1 MKFILPQNAFPPIK
15 LPASFQQ
22 AIVEETD
29 TVVRETVAAS
39 EGFRA
44 DGSGFDSKRW
54 KLVRKKDGIM
64 VYRQS
69 KKFVNRRGC
78 ELPILQSSSSSSQE
92 PGSARNRFEGS
103 FDLGTE
109 RHTRSSFSSGMGD
122 DTVME
127 RMRPHGVTL
136 FAVDGTVDGTVDDFL
151 FGSIAPTDDA
161 WKLRSS
167 HINDRLNDVRLLA
180 TLRRPTPQDPYRLIA
195 VKWFAKEIPV
205 LLTGIVH
212 QRDFIIVESSGFTRD
227 SKGER
232 LGYFLMHS
240 VTLPEIPDFSH
251 LGMIRGVMSFCC
263 LSRQDAHGK
272 VNIFSRGFLDPRG
285 DMPRP
290 LAISITADS
299 LICCVSVVDYA
310 YIKKLR
316 WLLKHSRAQKPSEA
330 EGAQRSSRC
339 EACGKNTNKFLPKA
353 SGSGAA
359 CQICHRVVCTKC
371 SVMKK
376 ITLDVS
382 DKGAVQQ
389 FPFCFCKSCLM
400 KAKELSS
407 RDMALE
413 SIETSWD
420 PSAGKHVTPRKEMQ
434 RRDYRANSIPTL

>member
-1 MKFILPQNAFPPIK
+1 MKFVLPKNAFPPIK
-15 LPASFQQ
+15 LPASFQE
-22 AIVEETD
+22 ALMDEAD
-29 TVVRETVAAS
+29 TVVRETVASSERFLAS
-39 EGFRA
+39 GGEL
-44 DGSGFDSKRW
+44 DPTRW
-54 KLVRKKDGIM
+54 KRVRKKDGIM

-69 KKFVNRRGC
+69 KKFDNRRRC
-78 ELPILQSSSSSSQE
+78 ELPIMHSSSSSSQE
-92 PGSARNRFEGS
+92 HGRYRNRFECS

-109 RHTRSSFSSGMGD
+109 RHTRSSVSLGMGD

-127 RMRPHGVTL
+127 RMRSYGVTL
-136 FAVDGTVDGTVDDFL
+136 FALHGTVDGTVEDFL

-167 HINDRLNDVRLLA
+167 HINDGLNDVRLLA

-195 VKWFAKEIPV
+195 LKWFAKEIPV

-232 LGYFLMHS
+232 VGYFLMHS
-240 VTLPEIPDFSH
+240 VTLPKIRDFSH
-251 LGMIRGVMSFCC
+251 LGMVRGVMSFCY
-263 LSRQDAHGK
+263 LSRQDARDK
-272 VNIFSRGFLDPRG
+272 VNIFCRGFLDPRG

-299 LICCVSVVDYA
+299 AICCVSVVDYA

-316 WLLKHSRAQKPSEA
+316 WLLKHSRAQKPSVA
-330 EGAQRSSRC
+330 EGEQRPSRC
-339 EACGKNTNKFLPKA
+339 EACGKNSNKFLPKA

-420 PSAGKHVTPRKEMQ
+420 TSAGKHVTPRRETQ